1 MKNRGAGSKAHLSDG
16 EEEQE
21 IEVVQEEQISKEELE
36 RRQLENLP
44 VIADSEVS
52 PAAYLFQNQVEQD
65 DINLFEQQ

>member
-1 MKNRGAGSKAHLSDG
+1 MKNRVAGSKAHLSDG

-21 IEVVQEEQISKEELE
+21 LEVVQEEPVSKEELE

-65 DINLFEQQ
+65 DINLFE

>member
-16 EEEQE
+16 EEEE
-21 IEVVQEEQISKEELE
+21 IEVVQEEQVSKEELE

>member
-16 EEEQE
+16 EEEE
-21 IEVVQEEQISKEELE
+21 IEVVQEEQVTKEELE
-36 RRQLENLP
+36 RRQLEHLP

>member
-1 MKNRGAGSKAHLSDG
+1 MKNRAAGGKAHLSDG
-16 EEEQE
+16 EEEE
-21 IEVVQEEQISKEELE
+21 IEVAKEEQVSKEELE

-52 PAAYLFQNQVEQD
+52 PAAYLFHNQVEQD